1 MKVCICLG
9 SVIDVNIRSDQT
21 VMEAKGVIGV
31 SQGTNPSSIK
41 LIYKGH
47 LLQNNHHLY
56 YYGINNDSVIH
67 MVISEVKDTEYQEIM
82 QQESVS
88 SCEDISSAGN
98 ESDTSDSVLESIAK
112 HLFGDDLQLLYQSS
126 AEVSYEVIHNAISS
140 HPNIVKIAIQ
150 SPLVKDIISD
160 INIVRSC
167 IQTHPMIVELEEL
180 NPSFR
185 SYLENDKNLEEIISL
200 LQDSNSYVDFKK
212 TRQVIQQKVESYMGK
227 ALIFKDKNVWV

>member
-1 MKVCICLG
+1 
-9 SVIDVNIRSDQT
+9 
-21 VMEAKGVIGV
+21 
-31 SQGTNPSSIK
+31 
-41 LIYKGH
+41 
-47 LLQNNHHLY
+47 
-56 YYGINNDSVIH
+56 

-227 ALIFKDKNVWV
+227 ALIFKDKNVWVWNWTDSRDQRLLRKICHLLACL